1 MEIIQKQT
9 LCIAIG
15 AGFAIGV
22 GVFIWGKQKRWVKVG
37 KVENLYIFPL
47 KSGAPIES
55 NKMKFASMGPK
66 LNGLI
71 DRGFAVANVGTYTV
85 RDTHSFPRLCLMSIS
100 MAEDETGD
108 LYITIKSPDAEA
120 DLVFQLPTDFSS
132 EPAERFVST
141 SVIGGKCSS
150 VFDCGEVAASWLSKV
165 LKKKESGLRLI
176 YHYSEVSMRS
186 HNPTLV
192 KLFGNTMQPS
202 FLPALSHTAPYH
214 LVTTSSVSELNKKMN
229 NTDANKVTALNFRP
243 NLVVKTLS
251 DKPFQED
258 WWKQVRIGSVGLEYS
273 LPDNRCQTVN
283 YNQLTAEKDVR
294 VLKWINSNRRILSK
308 EIEKVA
314 GPDGVF
320 GHRYGLKVG
329 SEGYVNK
336 GDDVWAYLSRF

>member
-1 MEIIQKQT
+1 MELVQKNSSW
-9 LCIAIG
+9 LAIG
-15 AGFAIGV
+15 AGFAVGV

-37 KVENLYIFPL
+37 KVENLFIFPL

-55 NKMKFASMGPK
+55 DQLRFESMGPK
-66 LNGLI
+66 LEGLI

-100 MAEDETGD
+100 MAEDEAGVIS
-108 LYITIKSPDAEA
+108 ITIKSPDADS
-120 DLVFQLPTDFSS
+120 DLVFQLPTDFNS

-165 LKKKESGLRLI
+165 LKKQKSGLRLI

-186 HNPTLV
+186 HNPTIL
-192 KLFGNTMQPS
+192 KLFGDTTQPS

-229 NTDANKVTALNFRP
+229 NTEANKVTALNFRP

-258 WWKQVRIGSVGLEYS
+258 WWKQVRIGTVGLEYS

-283 YNQLTAEKDVR
+283 YNQITAEKDVR

-329 SEGYVNK
+329 LEGNVKK
-336 GDDVWAYLSRF
+336 GDDVWAYISRI